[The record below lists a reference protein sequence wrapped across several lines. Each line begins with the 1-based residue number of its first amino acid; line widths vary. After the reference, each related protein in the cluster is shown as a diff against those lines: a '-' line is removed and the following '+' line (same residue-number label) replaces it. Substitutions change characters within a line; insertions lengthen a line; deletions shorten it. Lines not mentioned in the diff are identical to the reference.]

1 MAYDPGAID
10 AALAAAVGDDPLLI
24 AELRVAFLDGVARA
38 LAAMTEAGD
47 APAWCE
53 AAWCE
58 AAWRLHALAAS
69 FGATG
74 LMRIAAEAANGEP
87 GDAHAMRALHDAM
100 ARL

>member
-24 AELRVAFLDGVARA
+24 ADLRVAFVDGVARA

-47 APAWCE
+47 AP
-53 AAWCE
+53 AWCE